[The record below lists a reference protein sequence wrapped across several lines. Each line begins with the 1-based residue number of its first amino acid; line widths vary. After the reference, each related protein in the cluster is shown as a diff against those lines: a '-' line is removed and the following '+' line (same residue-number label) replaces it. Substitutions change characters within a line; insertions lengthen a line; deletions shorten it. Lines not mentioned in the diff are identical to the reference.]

1 MKQGDTVSISVED
14 AALIAQQL
22 RSVAANRCDSHTEA
36 AEYHFYANLL
46 DPKPK
51 VTDLSAVDYLAQQLY
66 AKEFVGT
73 TGPAREHAQFAVETI
88 ATWLRAA
95 NTNSLAAALI
105 LGENQ

>member
-1 MKQGDTVSISVED
+1 MKQGDTVTIDARD
-14 AALIAQQL
+14 AADIAAYL
-22 RSVAANRCDSHTEA
+22 RGRSVASVWPMPNRWIEA
-36 AEYHFYANLL
+36 L

-105 LGENQ
+105 LGENK

>member
-1 MKQGDTVSISVED
+1 MKQGDTVTIDARD
-14 AALIAQQL
+14 AADIAAYL
-22 RSVAANRCDSHTEA
+22 RGRSVASVWPMPNRWIEA
-36 AEYHFYANLL
+36 L

>member
-1 MKQGDTVSISVED
+1 MKQGDTVTIDARD
-14 AALIAQQL
+14 AADIAAHL
-22 RSVAANRCDSHTEA
+22 RARSVASVWPKPPNRWIEA
-36 AEYHFYANLL
+36 L

>member
-1 MKQGDTVSISVED
+1 MKQGDSVTIDARD
-14 AALIAQQL
+14 AADIAAYL
-22 RSVAANRCDSHTEA
+22 RGRSVASVWPMPNRWIEA
-36 AEYHFYANLL
+36 L

-105 LGENQ
+105 LGENK

>member
-1 MKQGDTVSISVED
+1 MKQGDSVTIDARD
-14 AALIAQQL
+14 AADIAAYL
-22 RSVAANRCDSHTEA
+22 RGRSVASVWPMPNRWIEA
-36 AEYHFYANLL
+36 L